1 MNCSP
6 PGSSV
11 HGILQA
17 RILVWVAI
25 PSSRES
31 PNPKIEP
38 RSPALQ
44 ADSLPSEPPGKPI
57 YIKCKGLWYIV
68 SLLQNIYCVCV
79 HTCTHTHFLTW
90 KLPSADKIDIKN
102 YIVYVSGNT
111 RKDTLPSP
119 SIPLLEDKG
128 LGLFLVADTRV
139 GSKQIRVKEAF
150 D

>member
-1 MNCSP
+1 MKTH
-6 PGSSV
+6 SS
-11 HGILQA
+11 I
-17 RILVWVAI
+17 
-25 PSSRES
+25 
-31 PNPKIEP
+31 
-38 RSPALQ
+38 
-44 ADSLPSEPPGKPI
+44 
-57 YIKCKGLWYIV
+57 
-68 SLLQNIYCVCV
+68 
-79 HTCTHTHFLTW
+79 LTW

-128 LGLFLVADTRV
+128 LGLFLVADTWV